1 MRRFGRRAG
10 VRSGPLN
17 AYYFADRWYVDAP
30 IEEVWPVIRDLAA
43 YPQWWSEFVE
53 AQKLNDID
61 GVGGII
67 RVHAKAALPY
77 HMYFEVEAVREE
89 PPRVAES
96 RVRGDLNG
104 EMRWTLSSEGSGT
117 RLVFEETVV
126 TGKALLNVLAPLF
139 KPLFAWNHRAMMR
152 SGQQGLRR
160 FLVERRATG
169 PAAQRRGVRPGP

>member
-1 MRRFGRRAG
+1 M
-10 VRSGPLN
+10 PLN

-30 IEEVWPVIRDLAA
+30 IEEVWPVIRDLGA
-43 YPQWWSEFVE
+43 YPRWWSEFIE
-53 AQKLNDID
+53 TQKRNDID

-117 RLVFEETVV
+117 RLVFEETVM

-139 KPLFAWNHRAMMR
+139 KPLFAWNHRVMMR
-152 SGQQGLRR
+152 SGENGLRR
-160 FLVERRATG
+160 FLGERRAARQ
-169 PAAQRRGVRPGP
+169 AAQQRGESPPGSARR